1 MKGVSNRQWLLLAAA
16 ILVSLPAMAA
26 RESDVANTRHNLSV
40 SGTGTVKAVSQDE
53 VCVFCHTPH
62 GARLVSGHATPL
74 WNRSFSTGTYVMY
87 NSTSVQ
93 ATIDANPGGASKLCL
108 SCHDGTLAIGTLANA
123 PGPGGLGGSVSMSG
137 TGAGGVMPSGSGAS
151 TGFTRNLGQNLTNDH
166 PISFRYDTA
175 LASSDGELLN
185 PAVAGDH
192 LGTRN
197 HSAGLRPIVPL
208 IQDQAGTGD
217 AKVQCTSCHDPHIK
231 DTAVAY
237 SIKFLRLNRFQRTSE
252 PLATFTQGN
261 DIVCLA
267 CHRKEGWTDSAHAK
281 SGVANETYT
290 SAAASLR
297 EFPANIQVWEAACLN
312 CHDTHTVQGARRL
325 LREGTDSLV
334 SPKSGGDSAIEETC
348 YQCHTTAAASILSS
362 AGNNVPD
369 IRTEFVSV
377 RRMPITSTDQ
387 QAGSEVHDISNADFS
402 ETQTLLGKT
411 VTNRHVECTD
421 CHNPHRVM
429 KNRLFNGTGATT
441 SGTHDHSASHT
452 NIASGVLRGSWG
464 VEPVYGSESFFV
476 LPTSYTVKKGDG
488 GLGASTTVTASH
500 VTREYQI
507 CLKCH
512 SDYGYNDNN
521 TYPTG
526 NRPNLGASGGGTPS
540 GTNGLTQYTNQAR
553 EFQAPAGHQGEGQ
566 SRGTVGGAHAD
577 FNNLNHRSWH
587 PVMAKT
593 DRTLTARGGMSTAFF
608 ESPWDGSSDVGDQT
622 MYCSDCHGGVSTTPS
637 SVPATSPWGPHGS
650 GKDFILRGDWDNET
664 GTGQSDDLCFKC
676 HDYTR
681 YASADEGQGFTSG
694 FSGSRD
700 GNLHGTHNKR
710 IGRVECSWCHIALPH
725 GWKNKAFLVN
735 LNDIGPEAGQS
746 AGTGF
751 NMDASG
757 DSYTQQPYYI
767 QAKNKII
774 NFKASGNWED
784 SDCGDRTGRTAMIGA
799 GGNTSGGGK
808 NWMTNVCSN
817 PP

>member
-1 MKGVSNRQWLLLAAA
+1 MKGVSNRQWLLLVTA
-16 ILVSLPAMAA
+16 ILVSLPAVAA
-26 RESDVANTRHNLSV
+26 RESDVANTRHNLSA

-62 GARLVSGHATPL
+62 GAKLVSGQATPL
-74 WNRSFSTGTYVMY
+74 WNRSFNTGTYVMY
-87 NSTSVQ
+87 NSTSFQ

-123 PGPGGLGGSVSMSG
+123 PGPGLGGAVSMTG

-151 TGFTRNLGQNLTNDH
+151 TGFTRNLGLNLTNDH
-166 PISFRYDTA
+166 PISFKYDAA
-175 LASSDGELLN
+175 LASSDGELID
-185 PAVAGDH
+185 PDVAGDH

-208 IQDQAGTGD
+208 IQDQAGVGN
-217 AKVQCTSCHDPHIK
+217 AKLQCTSCHDPHIK
-231 DTAVAY
+231 DNAVSY

-252 PLATFTQGN
+252 PLATFTQAT

-267 CHRKEGWTDSAHAK
+267 CHKKQGWTDSAHAK

-297 EFPANIQVWEAACLN
+297 EFPSGIQVWEAACLN

-325 LREGTDSLV
+325 LREGTDSLG
-334 SPKSGGDSAIEETC
+334 SPKSGGGSAIEETC
-348 YQCHTTAAASILSS
+348 YQCHTTAAASVLTT
-362 AGNNVPD
+362 NTQVPN
-369 IRTEFVSV
+369 IKTEFLSV

-441 SGTHDHSASHT
+441 AGTHDHAAPHT

-476 LPTSYTVKKGDG
+476 LPTSYIVKKGDG
-488 GLGASTTVTASH
+488 GNGASTVVTASH

-526 NRPNLGASGGGTPS
+526 DRPNLGASGGGTPS

-553 EFQAPAGHQGEGQ
+553 EFQAPAGHQGDGQ
-566 SRGTVGGAHAD
+566 TRGTLGGAHAD
-577 FNNLNHRSWH
+577 FNSLNHRSWH
-587 PVMAKT
+587 PVMNNT
-593 DRTLTARGGMSTAFF
+593 NRTYASNNNWLSPWNGARGT
-608 ESPWDGSSDVGDQT
+608 QT
-622 MYCSDCHGGVSTTPS
+622 MYCSDCHGGVSADGT
-637 SVPATSPWGPHGS
+637 SVPTAGVWGPHGS
-650 GKDFILRGDWDNET
+650 SKNFLLRGDWDNET
-664 GTGQSDDLCFKC
+664 GTGQQDDLCFKC
-676 HDYTR
+676 HSYSSYIGTGG
-681 YASADEGQGFTSG
+681 STTG
-694 FSGSRD
+694 FSTGGDDLHALHRGHLSRM
-700 GNLHGTHNKR
+700 
-710 IGRVECSWCHIALPH
+710 ECTWCHIALPH

-735 LNDIGPEAGQS
+735 LNDIGPEAGRA
-746 AGTGF
+746 AGTGY
-751 NMDASG
+751 NQNGNNDA
-757 DSYTQQPYYI
+757 YTQQPYYME
-767 QAKNKII
+767 AKLKII
-774 NFKASGNWED
+774 NFKASGNWNEN
-784 SDCGDRTGRTAMIGA
+784 DCGNRSGRTAMVASADG
-799 GGNTSGGGK
+799 GGNNTEVAK
-808 NWMTNVCSN
+808 TWMTEVCSS